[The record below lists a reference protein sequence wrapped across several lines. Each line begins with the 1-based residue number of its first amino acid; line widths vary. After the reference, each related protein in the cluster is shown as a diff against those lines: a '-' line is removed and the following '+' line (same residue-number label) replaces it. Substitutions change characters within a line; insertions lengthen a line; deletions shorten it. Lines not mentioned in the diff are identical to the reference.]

1 MRKIYAAHARKYAA
15 LRWAT
20 FPLAVGKKV
29 PTAGSHGFKSA
40 SADPR
45 VVAARAAEYPDANIG
60 IATGK
65 VSGLIVIDIDPRNG
79 GDLTLKRLAAA
90 GKRFPKTVE
99 AISCQN
105 GRHLYYA
112 YDRRAKSCRKSKLGM
127 GIDVKMDG
135 GYVVAPPSVWSRNGQ
150 AYRWLRSPQRSA
162 VRPLPRWIVDALQSP
177 PKPKLHRARLPP
189 PHEFEGYRRQAL
201 AQLQRLAA
209 RMAALGDGR
218 HQAPFIM
225 ACRIGKY
232 QRHGLLS
239 DAEIEEAF
247 LAACASNGA
256 LAKYTSEDLR
266 AQIKNGLR
274 RAAND
279 ELPPLRR
286 HRQQAPDV
294 MNGPRRCGR
303 RTRL

>member
-29 PTAGSHGFKSA
+29 PIAGSRGFKSA

-79 GDLTLKRLAAA
+79 GDLTLERLAAA

-112 YDRRAKSCRKSKLGM
+112 YDARAKSCCKSKLGM

-150 AYRWLRSPQRSA
+150 VYRWLRSPQRSA
-162 VRPLPRWIVDALQSP
+162 VRPLPRWIIDALQSRP
-177 PKPKLHRARLPP
+177 TPKLHRVRLAS

-201 AQLQRLAA
+201 AQLHRLAA
-209 RMAALGDGR
+209 HMAALGDGR

-232 QRHGLLS
+232 QRHGLLTGG
-239 DAEIEEAF
+239 EIERAF

-266 AQIKNGLR
+266 TQIKNGLR

-286 HRQQAPDV
+286 
-294 MNGPRRCGR
+294 GR
-303 RTRL
+303 RRRASGAR

>member
-112 YDRRAKSCRKSKLGM
+112 YDRRAKSCCKSKLGK

-162 VRPLPRWIVDALQSP
+162 VRPLPRWIIDALQSP
-177 PKPKLHRARLPP
+177 PKPKLLRVRLPP

-209 RMAALGDGR
+209 HMAALGDGR

-232 QRHGLLS
+232 QRHGLLT
-239 DAEIEEAF
+239 DTEIEQAF

-279 ELPPLRR
+279 ELQPLSRGHRR
-286 HRQQAPDV
+286 RAPDA
-294 MNGPRRCGR
+294 R
-303 RTRL
+303 